1 MWILLD
7 MLIAVYAYPS
17 WQWYIVLQNGSS
29 PRSTEFLPI
38 IWRWVEEIAIV
49 VMRTSDERISTQRNT
64 RCTWTKSVIWILMQ
78 SLRSLL
84 QEKYKFLPAKYR
96 RYPFKFFMSV
106 CTNTCRVCWYVY
118 VLLWVSMV
126 RQCVCAG
133 LPLTF
138 SYEWNVLNLRRDFF
152 VMWYTPIIQVSV
164 SQRLLHDHLT
174 TNMLNK

>member
-1 MWILLD
+1 MHIHLD
-7 MLIAVYAYPS
+7 SDTLFCKMVVP
-17 WQWYIVLQNGSS
+17 
-29 PRSTEFLPI
+29 PCSTEFLPI

-49 VMRTSDERISTQRNT
+49 VMQTSDERISTQRNT

-106 CTNTCRVCWYVY
+106 CTNTCRVHWYVY
-118 VLLWVSMV
+118 MLLWVSASMCMCWITPNFFLWMKCFKFTT
-126 RQCVCAG
+126 R
-133 LPLTF
+133 
-138 SYEWNVLNLRRDFF
+138 FF

-174 TNMLNK
+174 TNMLDK

>member
-38 IWRWVEEIAIV
+38 IWRWVVEIAIV

-118 VLLWVSMV
+118 VLLWVSGASM
-126 RQCVCAG
+126 CMCWIT
-133 LPLTF
+133 PNF

>member
-38 IWRWVEEIAIV
+38 IWRWVVEIAIV

-106 CTNTCRVCWYVY
+106 CTNTCRVHWYVY
-118 VLLWVSMV
+118 VLLWVSGASMCMCWITPNFFLWMKCFKFTTRFFCHV
-126 RQCVCAG
+126 IYTYNSSERFTA
-133 LPLTF
+133 TF
-138 SYEWNVLNLRRDFF
+138 AWSSYHK
-152 VMWYTPIIQVSV
+152 YA
-164 SQRLLHDHLT
+164 
-174 TNMLNK
+174 K